1 MRRRVV
7 PLLLL
12 GALAL
17 SSCTLVTPNAAPIR
31 IPAKHVPF
39 GLLNQTIPDTN
50 HARVRFI
57 IQPVYIVDAS
67 GHLAPSSRI
76 VPSPP
81 ALATVVEQLL
91 LGPTHIETSAG
102 YTSALPESLVVI
114 SANVVKNTGYINFA
128 TSLSS
133 LPRRQQVLA
142 IGQLVLTADVV
153 GATKGLEIRVAGTPQ
168 ELLLPNGK
176 RTTLATP
183 NDYQT
188 LLNG

>member
-17 SSCTLVTPNAAPIR
+17 SSCTLVSPNATPIR
-31 IPAKHVPF
+31 IPSKNVPF
-39 GLLNQTIPDTN
+39 GLLNATIPGTN

-57 IQPVYIVDAS
+57 TQPVYIVDAS

-91 LGPTHIETSAG
+91 LGPTDIETSAG
-102 YTSALPESLVVI
+102 YTSALPKTLVVI
-114 SANVVKNTGYINFA
+114 SADVVNDTGYINFA
-128 TSLSS
+128 TPLTS
-133 LPRRQQVLA
+133 LPRSQQLLA

-176 RTTLATP
+176 RTLLATP
-183 NDYQT
+183 SDFQS
-188 LLNG
+188 LLNA